1 MNINSN
7 QLPHLKPEP
16 TNQVSAKLEVYLLTF
31 LNQCVEGLGIVF
43 SHHSKKNLEGIVIYI
58 IYYLLNIGGQVT

>member
-1 MNINSN
+1 MTIKSN

-31 LNQCVEGLGIVF
+31 LGHSVSMVMEVSSHNITVF
-43 SHHSKKNLEGIVIYI
+43 ISEHFKRLV
-58 IYYLLNIGGQVT
+58 LQVNVHR